1 MRAAPR
7 TQSRKAGRITPLVRR
22 LNRKRNP
29 VPFASVPP
37 VAKTPRPLP
46 SRPARSLAAGLLLA
60 AAGFLFAADPVT
72 PRLGAGATF
81 ETLQAGKSTY
91 QKVQVRSVNARS
103 LMISHAGGIASVRL
117 RDLSPELQAAFGYD
131 ANSEAAAE
139 SALKNAQ
146 ARAEQT
152 RAKETQARAEADA
165 KKPTAAATQIDNLVK
180 KFGVA
185 PELRPSVDLR
195 TKYLDLGLTVKN
207 QGARPSCAVFAIVS
221 ALEFQNAELTGQ
233 PQRFSEEYLS
243 WATCKTLNRA
253 PRISVEAA
261 AAADIDNVDAREI
274 DDEGFAL
281 SEVVTALRAYG
292 IPLQS
297 RLPYT
302 FGRTNAVADPPPE
315 VIEEARSHRRVS
327 VFGLPGRDQT
337 ARLANLLHALNEGV
351 PVPVGLAW
359 PSARSV
365 RTGYLNTQRPL
376 PNGGH
381 AVTIVGYENKT
392 GVLTDTVF
400 TFKNSWGVRWGVGG
414 FGYATYTYLFNN
426 LQDAAVLE
434 VEPALATTPRAA
446 K

>member
-1 MRAAPR
+1 MQGHFSSRPRRLAPWLSVALFLGLAFTAPARAA
-7 TQSRKAGRITPLVRR
+7 TESAATPQ
-22 LNRKRNP
+22 
-29 VPFASVPP
+29 
-37 VAKTPRPLP
+37 
-46 SRPARSLAAGLLLA
+46 G
-60 AAGFLFAADPVT
+60 
-72 PRLGAGATF
+72 LGAGATF
-81 ETLQAGKSTY
+81 ETLQAGKVTY
-91 QKVQVRSVNARS
+91 QHVQVRSVNART

-117 RDLSPELQAAFGYD
+117 RDLAPELQAAFGYSPE
-131 ANSEAAAE
+131 NEAAAE
-139 SALKNAQ
+139 LALENAQ
-146 ARAEQT
+146 ARAEQN
-152 RAKETQARAEADA
+152 RAKETQARADADA
-165 KKPTAAATQIDNLVK
+165 RRPTAAATQIDHLVQ

-233 PQRFSEEYLS
+233 PQKFSEEYLI

-253 PRISVEAA
+253 PRISMDAA
-261 AAADIDNVDAREI
+261 DAADIDNVEGKEI
-274 DDEGFAL
+274 ADEGFAL

-302 FGRTNAVADPPPE
+302 FGRTNVVADPPE
-315 VIEEARSHRRVS
+315 DVIAEARSHRRVS
-327 VFGLPGRDQT
+327 VLGVPGRDQT

-351 PVPVGLAW
+351 PVAVGLAW
-359 PSARSV
+359 PAARSV

-376 PNGGH
+376 PNTGH

-392 GVLTDTVF
+392 GVLADTVF
-400 TFKNSWGVRWGVGG
+400 TFKNSWGVKWGVGG
-414 FGYATYTYLFNN
+414 FGYVTYPYMLNH

-434 VEPALATTPRAA
+434 VEPAVAA
-446 K
+446 PSAGR